1 LVRTGRV
8 QTFASA
14 GIELA
19 REFRY
24 LGIDRPGR
32 LGWMSQDLN
41 ASGAMGDASAA
52 TAEKGKAAIE
62 FGARAFAELLGEVD
76 RFDLSRLKQ
85 GPH

>member
-1 LVRTGRV
+1 MRTERA
-8 QTFASA
+8 QNFASA
-14 GIELA
+14 GIGLE
-19 REFRY
+19 REFHY
-24 LGIDRPGR
+24 LGIDRPAR
-32 LGWMSQDLN
+32 LGWMSQDLH

-52 TAEKGKAAIE
+52 TVEKGKAAIE